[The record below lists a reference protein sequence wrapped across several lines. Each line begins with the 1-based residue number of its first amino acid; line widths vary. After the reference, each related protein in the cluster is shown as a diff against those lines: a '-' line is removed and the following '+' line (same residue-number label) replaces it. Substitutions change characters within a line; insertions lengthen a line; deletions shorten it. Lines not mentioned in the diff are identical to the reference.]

1 MARSTARSNT
11 VRLAP
16 VALLVFAVS
25 TRAADVNANLVI
37 SKVTVHRSS
46 AIITRAGMVEL
57 PTGDHRIIVRNL
69 PDGLTPASIRLSA
82 ASKNLRLGGIEVQ
95 RITQDALVNEK
106 ERELQRQ
113 ARAINDQR
121 DAINDDIAVADS
133 QLRLLG
139 AVAQSPAGGAAVRV
153 DGAELNSLVG
163 SVGAGES
170 AARTRIRE
178 GKIKIRELDAKLA
191 ALAEETQKVATARK
205 STTEL
210 RASVRVTAEGAVPF
224 ELEYQMAEA
233 GWGWQYEARLD
244 SQSKKVALIRQAEL
258 RQGTGEDWSNVEL
271 VVSTSRPVIN
281 AGTPRVAALFL
292 GLDSPYTASGSG
304 SGEELDEVVVTGF
317 RASRARRYSP
327 PRRGPERNEGSF
339 TAQAGIPATADK
351 EEADVF
357 ATDFVADYRIAGRVT
372 VVSDRQAHLYPIGDE
387 DLSIELL
394 ARVNLAASRNAHL
407 EAKGR
412 YRGEVPIDS
421 GVVQL
426 FRDDTF
432 VGVASLPLV
441 LPDDELRIP
450 FGVDDR
456 IRVTM
461 REERTESG
469 ERGLTGKY
477 QLDEHK
483 RQFQITS
490 FHANAIPLEVIDRIP
505 VPRNDD
511 IKVEVLEDAT
521 PPDVKDLD
529 GMQGVYLWKFAG
541 TPRKTET
548 IRHLYSVRY
557 PREYVLVSQESR

>member
-1 MARSTARSNT
+1 MARSIVR
-11 VRLAP
+11 RLAP
-16 VALLVFAVS
+16 VALLVFAFS
-25 TRAADVNANLVI
+25 TQAADFNANLVI

-46 AIITRAGMVEL
+46 AIVTRSGQVDL

-95 RITQDALVNEK
+95 RITQEALVNEK

-121 DAINDDIAVADS
+121 DAIHDDIAAAES
-133 QLRLLG
+133 QLKLLG

-153 DGAELNSLVG
+153 DGAGLSSLVG
-163 SVGAGES
+163 SVGSGES

-178 GKIKIRELDAKLA
+178 GKIQLRELDAKLA
-191 ALAEETQKVATARK
+191 ALAEETRKVATARK

-210 RASVRVTAEGAVPF
+210 RASVRVTAEGPVPF

-244 SQSKKVALIRQAEL
+244 SLSKKVTLIRQAEL

-271 VVSTSRPVIN
+271 VVSTSRPVTN
-281 AGTPRVAALFL
+281 AGTPRIAALFL
-292 GLDSPYTASGSG
+292 GLGSPYASSGSG
-304 SGEELDEVVVTGF
+304 GGEELDEVVVTGF
-317 RASRARRYSP
+317 RASSARRYTP
-327 PRRGPERNEGSF
+327 PRRGPDRNDASF
-339 TAQAGIPATADK
+339 SPSAPAPAAADK
-351 EEADVF
+351 EQADVF

-387 DLSIELL
+387 ELSIDLL
-394 ARVNLAASRNAHL
+394 ARVNLAATRNAHL

-441 LPDDELRIP
+441 LPEDELRIP

-469 ERGLTGKY
+469 DRGITGKY

-483 RQFQITS
+483 RRFEITS
-490 FHANAIPLEVIDRIP
+490 FHANAIPIEVIDRIP

-511 IKVEVLEDAT
+511 IKVEVMEEAT

>member
-1 MARSTARSNT
+1 MARLT
-11 VRLAP
+11 VRRLAP
-16 VALLVFAVS
+16 VALFVCVFS
-25 TRAADVNANLVI
+25 TQAADVNANLVI

-46 AIITRAGMVEL
+46 AIITRSGLVEL
-57 PTGDHRIIVRNL
+57 PAGDHRIIVRNL

-82 ASKNLRLGGIEVQ
+82 ASRNLRLGGVEVQ
-95 RITQDALVNEK
+95 RITQDALVNDK

-113 ARAINDQR
+113 ARALNDQR
-121 DAINDDIAVADS
+121 DAITDDIAVAES
-133 QLRLLG
+133 QLKLLG

-153 DGAELNSLVG
+153 DGAGLNALVG
-163 SVGAGES
+163 SVGDGEG

-178 GKIKIRELDAKLA
+178 GKIKLRDLDAKLA
-191 ALAEETQKVATARK
+191 ALAEETRKVATARQ

-271 VVSTSRPVIN
+271 VVSTSRPVTN

-304 SGEELDEVVVTGF
+304 SGEEIEEVVVTGI

-327 PRRGPERNEGSF
+327 PRRGPERNEGGFS
-339 TAQAGIPATADK
+339 AQAAPVAADK
-351 EEADVF
+351 EQADVF

-387 DLSIELL
+387 ELSIDLL
-394 ARVNLAASRNAHL
+394 ARVNLAATRNAHL

-461 REERTESG
+461 REERSESG
-469 ERGLTGKY
+469 DRGLTGKY

-483 RQFQITS
+483 RRFEITS
-490 FHANAIPLEVIDRIP
+490 FHANAIPIEVIDRIP

-521 PPDVKDLD
+521 PPDVKDFD
-529 GMQGVYLWKFAG
+529 GLQGVYLWKFAG
-541 TPRKTET
+541 TPRKTEV